1 MNEWHTLWI
10 NNKVMLK
17 ENNVKM
23 EVVFFEGLAN
33 LTKKPEIFSAYQ
45 LQ

>member
-23 EVVFFEGLAN
+23 EIVFFEGLAN
-33 LTKKPEIFSAYQ
+33 LTKKPYFFSVHH